1 MERQQS
7 LSEYEYSTKKR
18 KTRKEIFLER
28 MENLVPWAAII
39 SLIEPH
45 YPKAGPKGGRPPIGI
60 EKMLR
65 MLLIASW
72 FNLSDEG
79 TEDAVTENQTI
90 RRFVGVDLST
100 ENAPDATTLLQFRH
114 LLERNEVFEEIFNKI
129 NELLLSNGMT
139 ITSGS
144 IVDASIIE
152 APKSTKNANKE
163 RDPEM
168 HSAQKGNQWYF
179 GMKAHIGVDEDSGII
194 HSVTATA
201 ANVHDITEAHKLLRE
216 TDKIARG
223 DAGFVGLE
231 KREEIQEKFP
241 DLICIINQRPGKV
254 RSLALDDPERLY
266 ETGKASIRAKVER
279 PFLFVKRIFG
289 YGKVRYR
296 GIAKNLNRLFLLFA
310 CTNLI
315 LAAENGDYCHST

>member
-1 MERQQS
+1 MTYQQS
-7 LSEYEYSTKKR
+7 ISDYEYSGKKR

-28 MENLVPWAAII
+28 MEKLIPWEAII
-39 SLIEPH
+39 KLIEPH
-45 YPKAGPKGGRPPIGI
+45 YPKVGSKGGRPPIGI

-65 MLLIASW
+65 MLLIAAW

-90 RRFVGVDLST
+90 RLFVGVNLSK

-114 LLERNEVFEEIFNKI
+114 LLERNGIYEQIFEKI
-129 NELLLSNGMT
+129 NELLLANGMT
-139 ITSGS
+139 ITTGT

-168 HSAQKGNQWYF
+168 HSTKKGNQWYF

-194 HSVTATA
+194 HSVTGTA
-201 ANVHDITEAHKLLRE
+201 ANVHDITEAHNLLRA
-216 TDKIARG
+216 TDSIARG
-223 DAGFVGLE
+223 DAGFVGLD
-231 KREEIQEKFP
+231 KRDEIKEKFP
-241 DLICIINQRPGKV
+241 ELICIINQRPGKF
-254 RSLALDDPERLY
+254 RTLAQDTPERLY
-266 ETGKASIRAKVER
+266 EQSKASIRAKVER
-279 PFLFVKRIFG
+279 PFLFVKKIFG

-315 LAAENGDYCHST
+315 FAAENGDFCC

>member
-1 MERQQS
+1 MNGQPS
-7 LSEYEYSTKKR
+7 LSEYEYSRKKR

-28 MENLVPWAAII
+28 MEKLIPWSALINLIK
-39 SLIEPH
+39 PH
-45 YPKAGPKGGRPPIGI
+45 YPSAGAKGGRPAKGI

-90 RRFVGVDLST
+90 RRFVRVDLST

-114 LLERNEVFEEIFNKI
+114 LLERNGIFEEIFEKI

-168 HSAQKGNQWYF
+168 RSTQKGNQWYF

-201 ANVHDITEAHKLLRE
+201 ANVHDITEAHNLLRE
-216 TDKIARG
+216 TDLIARG

-241 DLICIINQRPGKV
+241 DLICIINQRPGKM
-254 RSLALDDPERLY
+254 RDLAKDDPIRLY
-266 ETGKASIRAKVER
+266 ESSKASIRAKVER

-315 LAAENGDYCHST
+315 LAAENGDFCYSA